1 MLTWIVILM
10 FFVALSE
17 SPALSMM
24 LAHQAKH
31 PSQLNDGDTASAS
44 FPLILVFAA
53 PVGTI
58 GMIVWIVYGIAGWME
73 SIIKHG

>member
-1 MLTWIVILM
+1 MLTWIVTFM

-24 LAHQAKH
+24 LTHLSKH
-31 PSQLNDGDTASAS
+31 PSQRTDGDTASAS

-53 PVGTI
+53 PLGTI
-58 GMIVWIVYGIAGWME
+58 GMIVWTVYGIASWME
-73 SIIKHG
+73 SITGHG